1 MIRPGPRLRGIRF
14 FALAAAFAV
23 APHANADELRLGLA
37 EVDITPPVGM
47 RMADN
52 FREHISTGIQDRL
65 HAKAVVFT
73 QGGERAALVIC
84 DLTAMSREVADR
96 ARALAGEK
104 TGIPA
109 DHISVGA
116 THTHG
121 GVLYYDVRNR
131 LWHEQAVKANGQD
144 PHQPIDYPAFLA
156 GKCAEAIERA
166 HARAVPARLTG
177 GVVPQPGLA
186 FNRRYHMKD
195 GSVVFNPGKRN
206 PNIVRPAGPTDPDLH
221 LVFAADAETKR
232 PLGMLSVFAMHVA
245 TFGGD
250 SYGADFPM
258 HLQEKLRAAFG
269 PEFISVFGEGCAG
282 DVNHVDVS
290 SGIPQTSDRE
300 PARIGAALA
309 KTVIATQPGLPP
321 LETPSLA
328 VRSRVVRWPL
338 QEITDEQV
346 TRALEL
352 FSQTGPNAPAFLVA
366 VEAHKI
372 LEVQGF
378 RKLHGDSLPMEIR
391 VIRLSADT
399 AIVTLPHEIFVE
411 LGLAIKQASPFRNTL
426 VLSLCNDVDFYV
438 PTRKAFAEGS
448 YEVVTARVKPGAGE
462 ALVAAAGE
470 MLGELKPK

>member
-1 MIRPGPRLRGIRF
+1 MIGPRLIPRSSR
-14 FALAAAFAV
+14 LLTVAV
-23 APHANADELRLGLA
+23 AILTLTGDAVAEKFLLGLA

-52 FREHISTGIQDRL
+52 FHEHISTGIHDRL
-65 HAKAVVFT
+65 RAKAVVFA
-73 QGGERAALVIC
+73 QGRERAALVIC

-96 ARALAGEK
+96 ARVLAAAK

-109 DHISVGA
+109 DHISIGA

-131 LWHEQAVKANGQD
+131 LWHEQAVKAKGND
-144 PHQPIDYPAFLA
+144 PHRPIDYPAFLA
-156 GKCAEAIERA
+156 GKCAEAIEKA
-166 HARAVPARLTG
+166 HARAVPVRLTG
-177 GVVPQPGLA
+177 GVVRQPGLA

-195 GSVVFNPGKRN
+195 GTVVFNPGKRN
-206 PNIVRPAGPTDPDLH
+206 PNIVGPAGPSDPEFH
-221 LVFAADAETKR
+221 LVFAADAKTTR

-258 HLQEKLRAAFG
+258 HLQQNLRGTFG
-269 PEFISVFGEGCAG
+269 QDFIAVFGEGCAG
-282 DVNHVDVS
+282 DVNHIDVS
-290 SGIPQTSDRE
+290 TARPQTSDQE
-300 PARIGAALA
+300 PARIGAVLA
-309 KTVIATQPGLPP
+309 QTVLEAMPGLTP

-328 VRSRVVRWPL
+328 VRSRTVRWPL

-346 TRALEL
+346 ARAREL
-352 FSQTGPNAPAFLVA
+352 FFRTSPRVPAFLIT

-372 LEVQGF
+372 LEVEEF
-378 RKLHGDSLPMEIR
+378 RRLHGDSMPMEVR
-391 VIRLSADT
+391 AIRLAGDT
-399 AIVTLPHEIFVE
+399 AIVTLPHEVFVE

-426 VLSLCNDVDFYV
+426 VISLCNDVDFYI

-462 ALVAAAGE
+462 ALVAAAVE
-470 MLGELKPK
+470 LLKELKP